1 MLRNETVSRDSTF
14 FFGSRRFNAGF
25 GDERFLWSDNTQKV
39 FDRAGQGLSN
49 GIKKVEIGPELTE
62 LNELKDASFRVTQTV
77 YCPYI

>member
-1 MLRNETVSRDSTF
+1 MLRNENVSRDSTF

-49 GIKKVEIGPELTE
+49 DVQTYSIRLETFN
-62 LNELKDASFRVTQTV
+62 LNWS
-77 YCPYI
+77 